1 LRSGLYKTGFR
12 DMASSELTER
22 TSRLAY
28 EAAGIGPRDV
38 SLAEVHDAFAS
49 AELMYYE
56 ALGLCGKG
64 EGAAMIERGDSGP
77 GGRQPVNP
85 SGGLACRGHP
95 VGATGVAQIVE
106 AVWQLRGE
114 AGERQVPGAKVALT
128 HCTGGGISGLD
139 HGACAVHVLTS

>member
-1 LRSGLYKTGFR
+1 
-12 DMASSELTER
+12 MASSELTER

-64 EGAAMIERGDSGP
+64 EGAAMIERGDCGP

-139 HGACAVHVLTS
+139 HGACSVHVLTS

>member
-1 LRSGLYKTGFR
+1 ARGMVPSEKRVRELGTKPIRVEASVLQSGLYKTGFR
-12 DMASSELTER
+12 DMASRELTER

-28 EAAGIGPRDV
+28 DAAGIGPREV

-64 EGAAMIERGDSGP
+64 EGAAMIESGGSGP

-95 VGATGVAQIVE
+95 VG
-106 AVWQLRGE
+106 
-114 AGERQVPGAKVALT
+114 
-128 HCTGGGISGLD
+128 
-139 HGACAVHVLTS
+139 

>member
-1 LRSGLYKTGFR
+1 
-12 DMASSELTER
+12 MASSELTER

-38 SLAEVHDAFAS
+38 SVAEVHDAFAS

-85 SGGLACRGHP
+85 SGGLASRGHP
-95 VGATGVAQIVE
+95 VGAPGVAQIVH
-106 AVWQLRGE
+106 AGWQLPRE
-114 AGERQVPGAKVALT
+114 AWPPP
-128 HCTGGGISGLD
+128 S
-139 HGACAVHVLTS
+139 

>member
-1 LRSGLYKTGFR
+1 Q
-12 DMASSELTER
+12 
-22 TSRLAY
+22 
-28 EAAGIGPRDV
+28 DV

-64 EGAAMIERGDSGP
+64 EGAAMIERGDSGR

-95 VGATGVAQIVE
+95 VGATGGAQIVE

-114 AGERQVPGAKVALT
+114 GGGRQGPGAQVALT
-128 HCTGGGISGLD
+128 HCTGGGISGLCPR
-139 HGACAVHVLTS
+139 ALAVPVLQRCRTPDP